1 MHTYKQKHLPHIK
14 KHIPII
20 FQHFNFLNSK
30 SLYKNL
36 PIPLILT
43 NTNNKEINQ
52 KLHQILQFLPLPHKK
67 HQFPHQLSPP
77 QKQPLP
83 IPTPLLTHP
92 KILLSH
98 QPTTPLHPPT
108 TTSILNLLSNLNPTF
123 PLTII

>member
-1 MHTYKQKHLPHIK
+1 MRYTPPPKTTLLPLLNQLHTLSHPQLILHPHHIHTYKQKHLPHIK

-30 SLYKNL
+30 SVCKNL

-43 NTNNKEINQ
+43 NTNNKQINQ

-77 QKQPLP
+77 QKQPLA

-92 KILLSH
+92 KI
-98 QPTTPLHPPT
+98 
-108 TTSILNLLSNLNPTF
+108 
-123 PLTII
+123 